1 MEITENIAGGVG
13 RVPPPQTKILATPLY
28 NDARPHTI
36 MRCSFQ
42 FGCFRGKF
50 MAVTDDLT
58 SRFCAK
64 MLKETSQIATDG
76 YAPNKQD
83 IFMEHRKYTTVHEL
97 TN

>member
-1 MEITENIAGGVG
+1 
-13 RVPPPQTKILATPLY
+13 
-28 NDARPHTI
+28 
-36 MRCSFQ
+36 
-42 FGCFRGKF
+42 